1 MTLSSALY
9 FGDVLHQRL
18 RPRRHR
24 LHYRV
29 FTIFID
35 LDELP
40 ELDRRSRLFSYNRFN
55 LFSFFERDHGDAGDF
70 GLRAWVRGQLARAEI
85 NLDGGAIRLLCF
97 PRVLGYV
104 FNPLSIYFCYARDGR
119 LTAVIYEVRNTF
131 GQHHCYLIP
140 VAPGDARSVHQ
151 ACAKEFYVSPF
162 NRVAGRYRFSLKPPE
177 DTLAVVINQDDEDGP
192 LLNAWLSGR
201 RVAFDDRGLA
211 LAFVRYPLMTVKV
224 IAGIHWEALRLWL
237 KGMRLVARP
246 APPADTVTVVKPS
259 AQ

>member
-1 MTLSSALY
+1 MTIASALY

-24 LHYRV
+24 LRYRV
-29 FTIFID
+29 FSIFVD

-40 ELDRRSRLFSYNRFN
+40 ELDRRNRLFSCNRFN
-55 LFSFFERDHGDAGDF
+55 LFSFFESDHGAGNNT
-70 GLRAWVRGQLARAEI
+70 GLRDWAEAQLARAGISLE
-85 NLDGGAIRLLCF
+85 GGAIRLLCF

-104 FNPLSIYFCYARDGR
+104 FNPLSIYFCYARDGV
-119 LTAVIYEVRNTF
+119 LEAVIYEVRNTF

-140 VAPGDARSVHQ
+140 VEPRGTRSVHQ

-162 NRVAGRYRFSLKPPE
+162 NRVAGRYRFSLKPP
-177 DTLAVVINQDDEDGP
+177 DGTLAVVINQDDEDGP

-201 RVAFDDRGLA
+201 RMPFDDRALA
-211 LAFVRYPLMTVKV
+211 AAFVRYPLMTLKV

-237 KGMRLVARP
+237 KGMRMVRRP
-246 APPADTVTVVKPS
+246 EPPVETVTVVKPS
-259 AQ
+259 GQ